1 MHSIDPY
8 ESPLFD
14 QGPLSGEGDELVRR
28 LRGLKWTEVDPQLR
42 FRCWEDFSQKLADRG
57 LSDGPPSPPTA
68 IANSSRDVY
77 EFSRGGPRRSSGEL
91 RLPNL
96 FRRVSLSQGP
106 GGRLDLARPLSRR
119 GGLSPAARLV

>member
-8 ESPLFD
+8 ETPLND

-42 FRCWEDFSQKLADRG
+42 FRCWEEFSRKLADKG
-57 LSDGPPSPPTA
+57 VAAG
-68 IANSSRDVY
+68 SSAQPAARAGRDVY
-77 EFSRGGPRRSSGEL
+77 EFSRGEGSKGRTGEL

-106 GGRLDLARPLSRR
+106 GGRLDLSRPLAR
-119 GGLSPAARLV
+119 GAGLTAAARLI

>member
-8 ESPLFD
+8 ETPLFD

-42 FRCWEDFSQKLADRG
+42 FRCWEQFSQKLADRG
-57 LSDGPPSPPTA
+57 VADDQSTPPTA
-68 IANSSRDVY
+68 DSRSVY
-77 EFSRGGPRRSSGEL
+77 EFSRGERLRRSTGEL

-106 GGRLDLARPLSRR
+106 GGRLDLGRPLSRR
-119 GGLSPAARLV
+119 GGLSPAARFV

>member
-1 MHSIDPY
+1 MHSIDPH
-8 ESPLFD
+8 ETPIFD

-42 FRCWEDFSQKLADRG
+42 FRCWEQFSEKLADRG
-57 LSDGPPSPPTA
+57 LSDEPPAPPA
-68 IANSSRDVY
+68 AADSRSVY
-77 EFSRGGPRRSSGEL
+77 EFSRGEGSKGRTGEL
-91 RLPNL
+91 RLPNV

-106 GGRLDLARPLSRR
+106 GGRLDLGRPLSRR